1 MADIDSIISGVGGN
15 TRANFSGLSEIVPSY
30 WAGLDQAFKQRQRD
44 QFKDGVPTDANGNI
58 DYSAAQRT
66 LLQNGMP
73 ETAAKFGSL
82 ALGQQQLKLADQNG
96 RWMATGQDGTNIPP
110 SASRTAG
117 TSVAPAV
124 GGGGN
129 VGASGQGQPSK
140 QPQTLMQ
147 VVEAAGFPNDQ
158 LGTISQS
165 LSRQIGVDPQAPINL
180 NDPQVRNVLVPAIQR
195 LKRMNL
201 GQPVAAG
208 KPAPASQPA
217 ATSATPD
224 PFAGAVSRGLIP
236 PGVEP
241 QWFVAGLKYRAA
253 ALPEGPAQKAA
264 VAQLEAINKA
274 TEPTGEMRNAA
285 AAGMSPREYADRSD
299 TAQTERAVL
308 TNSILPKLDKS
319 QETATA
325 ARDEIQA
332 IDRAREQLDMP
343 GGIVAGKFAN
353 QQLMLQK
360 IGSFFG
366 LDKSQVAN
374 TEAFGSAIGSR
385 TLALVKGLGAG
396 AGISNADRDFA
407 AAMSGGNI
415 TLDEK
420 SIRRILDIGERAA
433 RAKIKQHNALVGRT
447 IKANDALQQY
457 ADTYNVAA
465 PAPYQRAQA
474 VKGAPPPAGAIQA
487 LRGNPAL
494 RDQFDAKYGAGASA
508 SVLGGQ

>member
-15 TRANFSGLSEIVPSY
+15 TRADFSGLEKILPNY

-44 QFKDGVPTDANGNI
+44 QFKDGVPTDANGNV
-58 DYSAAQRT
+58 DYSAVQRT
-66 LLQNGMP
+66 LLQNAQP
-73 ETAAKFGSL
+73 DQAAKFG
-82 ALGQQQLKLADQNG
+82 ALTLNQMQLDAARDAGQFY
-96 RWMATGQDGTNIPP
+96 ATGGPSASNIPP
-110 SASRTAG
+110 SSSRTAG
-117 TSVAPAV
+117 TAVAPAV

-129 VGASGQGQPSK
+129 VGASAQGQHPK

-147 VVEAAGFPNDQ
+147 VVEGAGFPNDQ
-158 LGTISQS
+158 LGTITQS

-195 LKRMNL
+195 LKQMNL

-208 KPAPASQPA
+208 GQAPAAQPA

-236 PGVEP
+236 PGVDP
-241 QWFVAGLKYRAA
+241 QRFVAGLKYRAA

-264 VAQLEAINKA
+264 LTQLEAINKA
-274 TEPTGEMRNAA
+274 TEPTPEMRNAA
-285 AAGMSPREYADRSD
+285 AAGMSSREYADRGD

-319 QETATA
+319 QEGATA

-332 IDRAREQLDMP
+332 IDRAREQLDAP

-353 QQLMLQK
+353 QQLMMQK
-360 IGSFFG
+360 VGSFFG
-366 LDKSQVAN
+366 LDKGQVAN
-374 TEAFGSAIGSR
+374 TEAFSSAIGSR

-407 AAMSGGNI
+407 AAMAGGNI

-433 RAKIKQHNALVGRT
+433 RAKIKQHNSLVGRT

-457 ADTYNVAA
+457 SQTYNVDEPGTYQKAQAA
-465 PAPYQRAQA
+465 PKMGT
-474 VKGAPPPAGAIQA
+474 VVGGFK
-487 LRGNPAL
+487 
-494 RDQFDAKYGAGASA
+494 F
-508 SVLGGQ
+508 LGGDPRDKKSWGAL